1 MPDGSPYDGVEWL
14 SAAELAALHIPGLP
28 GTARSI
34 QRIAEAQGWNTPERE
49 NSVWRHREGRGGG
62 VEYHRCVLTSHQQ
75 AHLLLAQPMTT
86 PAATGAAPRSER
98 WAWYDRQTDRT
109 KTRALERLAAV
120 HAIYA
125 LTDSGIGKTEA
136 LNSIAH
142 SRGIGISTL
151 QIWDGLVRDMP
162 REHWLPHLAPGHGGG
177 RPQADCPKEA
187 WRFLASLYFRQSR
200 PNFRECWRQLVMK
213 AGEQGWKLPAE
224 RTLYDRLM
232 ALPEPLR
239 IKLREGEDGLRRRL
253 PAQKRDRSVFH
264 AMEAV
269 NTDGHLWDVFVKWPD
284 GTIARPQMVG
294 FQDLYSGKTL
304 SWRVDQTLSWHLV
317 RLAFGDLVERY
328 GIPRLCW
335 MDNGREFASK
345 KITGG
350 QANRYRFKLK
360 DEEPEG
366 LMTSLGVE
374 VHWTR
379 PYSGQSKPIERTFR
393 DFAQN
398 IAKHP
403 EFEGAYAG
411 NSPTNKPA
419 NYGQRAV
426 PLDRFL
432 EVIGQGIIQHN
443 ARVGRQAATCR
454 AGSFDATFDESFRA
468 STVRTPTPEQRRLW
482 MLAAEGV
489 RVRKQDAKILFHGN
503 EYWAEFL
510 MRHMGQKVTVRF
522 DPARLHEPLHVYTL
536 DGRYLGEAQVWEASG
551 FNSTED
557 AAKTARLNKTVLR
570 AVRVQEEALALMPA
584 RDLAKIMPQIPEPD
598 LPSPGIVQLFTG
610 NAVPKPMPIEDA
622 EEEVDEVTRILAGGW
637 TPRVIEGGGDEP

>member
-1 MPDGSPYDGVEWL
+1 MPDGSPYDSTEWL
-14 SAAELAALHIPGLP
+14 NAAELAAMRIPGLP

-34 QRIAEAQGWNTPERE
+34 QRLAEAQGWNTPERE
-49 NSVWRHREGRGGG
+49 GSIWRNREGRGGG

-75 AHLLLAQPMTT
+75 AHLLLKAGPMAT
-86 PAATGAAPRSER
+86 PVDTGAAPSSER

-109 KTRALERLAAV
+109 KARAQERLAAV

-136 LNSIAH
+136 LNSIAR

-151 QIWDGLVRDMP
+151 QIWDGLVRDIP
-162 REHWLPHLAPGHGGG
+162 RDHWLPHLAPGHGGG
-177 RPQADCPKEA
+177 RPQAECPEEA
-187 WRFLASLYFRQSR
+187 WNFLSSLYFKQSR
-200 PNFRECWRQLVMK
+200 PNFRECWRQLVMR
-213 AGEQGWKLPAE
+213 AAELGWKLPAE

-239 IKLREGEDGLRRRL
+239 IKLREGDDALRRRL

-284 GTIARPQMVG
+284 GTVARPQMVCM
-294 FQDLYSGKTL
+294 QDLYSGKTL

-317 RLAFGDLVERY
+317 RLAFGDMVQSY

-350 QANRYRFKLK
+350 QANRYRFKIK

-366 LMTSLGVE
+366 LMTSLGIE

-379 PYSGQSKPIERTFR
+379 PYSGQSKPIERMFR

-403 EFEGAYAG
+403 AFDGAYAG
-411 NSPTNKPA
+411 NSPTNKPG

-426 PLDRFL
+426 PLDEFL
-432 EVIGQGIIQHN
+432 AVIGQGIIQHN
-443 ARVGRQAATCR
+443 ARPGRQSDTAKGR
-454 AGSFDATFDESFRA
+454 SFDETFAESFSA
-468 STVRTPTPEQRRLW
+468 SVVKTPTPEQRRLW

-489 RVRKQDAKILFHGN
+489 RVRKQDGKILFQGN
-503 EYWAEFL
+503 EYWSEFL
-510 MRHMGQKVTVRF
+510 LRHMGQQVTVRF

-551 FNSTED
+551 FDSSE
-557 AAKTARLNKTVLR
+557 AASKTARLNKKVLR
-570 AVRVQEEALALMPA
+570 AVRDQADALALMPA
-584 RDLAKIMPQIPEPD
+584 RDLAKIMPKIPEPD

-610 NAVPKPMPIEDA
+610 NAVPKPMPIEHA
-622 EEEVDEVTRILAGGW
+622 EEEVDEITRILTGW
-637 TPRVIEGGGDEP
+637 TPQVIDGGGGEP